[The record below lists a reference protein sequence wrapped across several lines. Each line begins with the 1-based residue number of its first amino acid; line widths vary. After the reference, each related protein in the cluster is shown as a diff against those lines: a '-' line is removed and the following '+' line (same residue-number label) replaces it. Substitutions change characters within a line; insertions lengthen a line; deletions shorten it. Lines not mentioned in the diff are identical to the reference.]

1 MLTAISLIFLEC
13 HTTNLLILE
22 VYSFSPI
29 KQIILFICFFFGFA
43 VKIPIFPLYLWLP
56 EAHVEAPTE
65 GSVLLA
71 GILLKL
77 GGYGFFK
84 FLINFLP
91 VGCTYF
97 LPLINVLALSSII
110 LASFIAVIQVDFK
123 KLIAYTSISHMNFVT
138 CGMLSLNF
146 YGIIGSILMMYG
158 HGLISGGL
166 FLCVGLIY
174 DRYHTRLLEYYGGL
188 IVGMPI
194 LGSLF
199 FILTISNF
207 GFPFTL
213 NFVSEFLILI
223 SITYTN

>member
-1 MLTAISLIFLEC
+1 
-13 HTTNLLILE
+13 
-22 VYSFSPI
+22 
-29 KQIILFICFFFGFA
+29 
-43 VKIPIFPLYLWLP
+43 
-56 EAHVEAPTE
+56 
-65 GSVLLA
+65 
-71 GILLKL
+71 
-77 GGYGFFK
+77 
-84 FLINFLP
+84 
-91 VGCTYF
+91 
-97 LPLINVLALSSII
+97 
-110 LASFIAVIQVDFK
+110 
-123 KLIAYTSISHMNFVT
+123 MNFVT